1 MKSEESARK
10 HRWGRSPRGDKQL
23 ERRGHRIGIVLTLL
37 AMGVLLAG
45 GLTTERMRTRV
56 AAQSPAASPKP
67 TGRYSA
73 EIRRTSHG
81 IPHIKAADIGSLG
94 FGEGYA
100 FAQDHLCSLADQ
112 IVKARG
118 DRARFFGPGE
128 NNRHLNNDLT
138 MKALGLAEQARD
150 LYQSLPEP
158 QRAMLDG
165 YVAGYNQYLSEVGV
179 AGVPGWCRG
188 QEWVFPI
195 TAIDL
200 LTYNQSVVVT
210 TTNFAD
216 LIATAEPPKAERAAA
231 SPTEIPEFEQASNG
245 WALGKDWTASRR
257 GMLIANPHY
266 PWVGSNRFWEKH
278 LTIPGELD
286 VYGVGLL
293 GSPGV
298 SIGFNRAVAWTHTVS
313 AGKRFTVYSLD
324 LVPGEPTKYL
334 YQGQPRAMSR
344 QTITV
349 AVRQPNGSTAV
360 VNREIYSSHYG
371 PILNFP
377 GIGWSAKRTV
387 SIRDANANNVSV
399 QAQWMAMNRARSL
412 EEFKEAHARYNAMP
426 WVNTIAASADGRA
439 WYTDSAA
446 TPALSPEALRVWKER
461 RERDLLTRTAWER
474 GIVLLDGSNP
484 LFEWT
489 NDPATRPG
497 VIPFSKIPQLE
508 RTDYVFNANDSFW
521 LANPRQLLT
530 GFSPLQGEEETSR
543 SLRTRMNVRLLEDKE
558 ATGKD
563 GRFSLEEMSA
573 TLLSN
578 RSLSA
583 EMLRG
588 ELVARCEQSPK
599 AVLEGTTV
607 DLQSACRILKSWD
620 GRYELESVGPVLW
633 REFIGQ
639 YDPADLQRKGRLFD
653 AAFTATD
660 PVGTPHTLASEA
672 ANSTQPTH
680 LQRLARAVRLLEE
693 AGIALD
699 TPLGK
704 VQYADRNGRRIPMH
718 GGDGAYDGI
727 ANFVNFAPNTT
738 TLEPTPV
745 PQRVRGSRFLTREG
759 YPINRGTS
767 FLMALEYTAKGPRAQ
782 AFLTY
787 SQSGDPTS
795 PQFLDQTQL
804 FSDKQ
809 WRSIRFTEQEIRADR
824 NLKTVRVISR

>member
-1 MKSEESARK
+1 MKSEESAKK
-10 HRWGRSPRGDKQL
+10 HTREWFSRGSRAL
-23 ERRGHRIGIVLTLL
+23 VRPSRPIGYGLL
-37 AMGVLLAG
+37 GSMMVILLIG
-45 GLTTERMRTRV
+45 GLTAGWMRARV
-56 AAQSPAASPKP
+56 AAQSPAAAPQAK
-67 TGRYSA
+67 GRYTA

-81 IPHIKAADIGSLG
+81 IPHIKAANIGSLG

-118 DRARFFGPGE
+118 DRARFFGAGE
-128 NNRHLNNDLT
+128 NNRHLNNDLA
-138 MKALGLAEQARD
+138 MKALGLAEQAKS
-150 LYQSLPEP
+150 LYQSLPAP

-195 TAIDL
+195 TAVDL

-210 TTNFAD
+210 TTNFAEM
-216 LIATAEPPKAERAAA
+216 IATAEPPKADRAAA
-231 SPTEIPEFEQASNG
+231 TPAEIPEFEQASNG

-266 PWVGSNRFWEKH
+266 PWEGANRFWEKH

-334 YQGQPRAMSR
+334 YQGQPRAMTS

-349 AVRQPNGSTAV
+349 AVRQPNGSTGV
-360 VNREIYSSHYG
+360 VSREIYSSHYG

-377 GIGWSAKRTV
+377 GIGWSARRTV

-412 EEFKEAHARYNAMP
+412 EEFKEAHARFNAMP

-446 TPALSPEALRVWKER
+446 TPALSAEGLRSWKER

-484 LFEWT
+484 LFEWV

-573 TLLSN
+573 ALLSN

-583 EMLRG
+583 ELLRG
-588 ELVARCEQSPK
+588 ELVSRCEQNPSVTLDG
-599 AVLEGTTV
+599 ATV
-607 DLQSACRILKSWD
+607 DLRTACRILQAWD
-620 GRYELESVGPVLW
+620 GRYEVESVGPVLW

-639 YDPADLQRKGRLFD
+639 YDPADLLRKGRLFE
-653 AAFTATD
+653 AGFAPTD
-660 PVGTPHTLASEA
+660 PVETPHTLAGETASA
-672 ANSTQPTH
+672 GQPTH

-699 TPLGK
+699 TTLGK
-704 VQYADRNGRRIPMH
+704 VQYANRNGRRIPMH

-738 TLEPTPV
+738 TLEPTTV

-767 FLMALEYTAKGPRAQ
+767 FLMALEYTAKGPRGQ

-795 PQFLDQTQL
+795 PQFQDQTQL
-804 FSDKQ
+804 FSSKQ
-809 WRSIRFTEQEIRADR
+809 WRPIRFTEQEILADP
-824 NLKTVRVISR
+824 NLKVTRVVSR